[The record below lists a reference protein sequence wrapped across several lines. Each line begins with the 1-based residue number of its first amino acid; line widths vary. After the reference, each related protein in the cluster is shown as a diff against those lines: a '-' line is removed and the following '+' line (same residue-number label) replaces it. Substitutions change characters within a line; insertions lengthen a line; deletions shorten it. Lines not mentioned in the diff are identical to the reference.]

1 MGLFKFKLLQLPVQF
16 TIPSP
21 PKKSYP
27 DMSKRPAEDSEDDV
41 VIVGGKAEAA
51 VKAKPKKAAPKK
63 AKKNEGGE
71 EEAAAPKAKKA
82 VKLKP
87 FTPEEV
93 EIAKGASMERNAQI
107 VAFLETVAQ
116 GYKDEAAWFKVAN
129 AKKAIASVKA
139 LTEPIRVAQELGSL
153 DGCGK
158 GTIEKVA
165 VRRGSWGLPLPRL
178 ARNPR
183 LMSQPP

>member
-1 MGLFKFKLLQLPVQF
+1 
-16 TIPSP
+16 
-21 PKKSYP
+21 
-27 DMSKRPAEDSEDDV
+27 MSKRPAEDSEDDV

-63 AKKNEGGE
+63 AKGGE

-165 VRRGSWGLPLPRL
+165 VRRGSWGFPLPRL